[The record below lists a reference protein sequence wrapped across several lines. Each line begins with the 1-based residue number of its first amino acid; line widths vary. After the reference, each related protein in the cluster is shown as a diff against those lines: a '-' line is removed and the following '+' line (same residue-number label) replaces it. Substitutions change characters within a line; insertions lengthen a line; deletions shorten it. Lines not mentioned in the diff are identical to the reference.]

1 MRQVILVQTRRLTRV
16 EDGHPRP
23 AGGRRHEGLHV
34 SLLLLAM
41 VTVAGCA
48 STVVKSQ
55 YESAQPRLQRPS
67 QIYVYNFAV
76 TRQEVKENQ
85 GPLQSTV
92 NDFKG
97 ETTFEHEG
105 EIAEEVQSVAADELV
120 ERIQNLGLPAKRV
133 SGTTPLPKGS
143 LGITGQFLDVD
154 EGNRARRLV
163 LGFGS
168 GQSKVDIR
176 IQLYGYGLD
185 PSRSEP
191 EIAPTKLLEFETH
204 ADSGSMPGAAVTAG
218 AGAAAGAGAGAIVGV
233 NAAIGGAKSYRSS
246 MGVMT
251 SKSVEQATDLMS
263 EYFGR
268 QGWIERDKVKSAE
281 RP

>member
-1 MRQVILVQTRRLTRV
+1 MRRVMLVHTWGMKRYGNDRPLLRR
-16 EDGHPRP
+16 
-23 AGGRRHEGLHV
+23 GRGREIMYAT
-34 SLLLLAM
+34 LALFSM
-41 VTVAGCA
+41 IMVAGCA

-55 YESAQPRLQRPS
+55 YESAQVRLQRPS

-85 GPLQSTV
+85 GILQSTV

-105 EIAEEVQSVAADELV
+105 KIAEEVQTVAADELV
-120 ERIQNLGLPAKRV
+120 ERIQNLGLPAQRV
-133 SGTTPLPKGS
+133 SATTPLPKGS

-154 EGNRARRLV
+154 EGNRTRRLV
-163 LGFGS
+163 IGFGS

-176 IQLYGYGLD
+176 VQLYGYGLD

-191 EIAPTKLLEFETH
+191 DTAPTKLLEFETH
-204 ADSGSMPGAAVTAG
+204 ADSGSMPGALVTAG
-218 AGAAAGAGAGAIVGV
+218 AGAAAGAGAGMVVGA
-233 NAAIGGAKSYRSS
+233 NAALGGAKSYRSS

-251 SKSVEQATDLMS
+251 AKSAQQAGDFMS
-263 EYFGR
+263 EFFGR
-268 QGWIERDKVKSAE
+268 QGWIERDKVKNAD

>member
-1 MRQVILVQTRRLTRV
+1 M
-16 EDGHPRP
+16 
-23 AGGRRHEGLHV
+23 HV
-34 SLLLLAM
+34 ALALLATIM
-41 VTVAGCA
+41 IAGCA
-48 STVVKSQ
+48 STVVKPEF
-55 YESAQPRLQRPS
+55 ESAQSRFQRPS
-67 QIYVYNFAV
+67 QIFVYNFAV
-76 TRQEVKENQ
+76 TQAQVKENQ
-85 GPLQSTV
+85 GLLQSTV

-105 EIAEEVQSVAADELV
+105 EIAEEVRTVAADELV

-143 LGITGQFLDVD
+143 LGITGQFLNVD
-154 EGNRARRLV
+154 EGNKARRLV

-168 GQSKVDIR
+168 GQSTVDIR
-176 IQLYGYGLD
+176 IQLYGYGMD
-185 PSRSEP
+185 HSRTEP

-218 AGAAAGAGAGAIVGV
+218 AGAVAGAGAAAVVGANVAMGTV
-233 NAAIGGAKSYRSS
+233 KSYRSA
-246 MGVMT
+246 MGAMT
-251 SKSVEQATDLMS
+251 ARSVEQAVSLMS

-268 QGWIERDKVKSAE
+268 QGWIESGKVKHAD

>member
-1 MRQVILVQTRRLTRV
+1 MRRVMLVLTWRMNKL
-16 EDGHPRP
+16 GKNR
-23 AGGRRHEGLHV
+23 
-34 SLLLLAM
+34 SLLRRGRDYEIMYATLALLSVIM
-41 VTVAGCA
+41 VAGCA

-55 YESAQPRLQRPS
+55 YESAPLRLQRPS

-85 GPLQSTV
+85 GVLQSTV

-105 EIAEEVQSVAADELV
+105 KIAEEVQTVAADELV
-120 ERIQNLGLPAKRV
+120 ERIQNLGLPARRV
-133 SGTTPLPKGS
+133 SATTPLPKGS

-163 LGFGS
+163 VGFGS

-176 IQLYGYGLD
+176 VQLYGYGLD
-185 PSRSEP
+185 PSRAEP

-218 AGAAAGAGAGAIVGV
+218 AGAVAGAGAGAIVGV
-233 NAAIGGAKSYRSS
+233 NAAMGGVKSYRSA
-246 MGVMT
+246 MGAMT
-251 SKSVEQATDLMS
+251 ARSATQAGDFMS
-263 EYFGR
+263 EFFGR
-268 QGWIERDKVKSAE
+268 QGWIERDKVKYAD

>member
-1 MRQVILVQTRRLTRV
+1 MWQAMLIQTSRSRV
-16 EDGHPRP
+16 PQ
-23 AGGRRHEGLHV
+23 AV
-34 SLLLLAM
+34 ALLA
-41 VTVAGCA
+41 TVIAVGCA

-55 YESAQPRLQRPS
+55 YESATVRLQRPS
-67 QIYVYNFAV
+67 QIFVYNFAV
-76 TRQEVKENQ
+76 TRQQVKENQ
-85 GPLQSTV
+85 GLLQGAV
-92 NDFKG
+92 NEFKG
-97 ETTFEHEG
+97 ETTFENEG
-105 EIAEEVQSVAADELV
+105 KIAEEVQTVAADELV
-120 ERIQNLGLPAKRV
+120 ERIQNLGLPAKKV
-133 SGTTPLPKGS
+133 SGTTPMPKGA

-163 LGFGS
+163 VGFGS

-176 IQLYGYGLD
+176 IQLYGFGLD
-185 PSRSEP
+185 PSRTEP

-218 AGAAAGAGAGAIVGV
+218 AGAAAGAGAGAVVGV

-246 MGVMT
+246 MGAMT
-251 SKSVEQATDLMS
+251 ARSVEQAANLMS

-268 QGWIERDKVKSAE
+268 QGWIERDKVKRAD

>member
-1 MRQVILVQTRRLTRV
+1 MRRVMLVHAWNRNRFGTL
-16 EDGHPRP
+16 GPLL
-23 AGGRRHEGLHV
+23 GRGRGREIMFATLA
-34 SLLLLAM
+34 LLSTIM
-41 VTVAGCA
+41 VAGCA

-92 NDFKG
+92 NEFKG
-97 ETTFEHEG
+97 QTTYENEG
-105 EIAEEVQSVAADELV
+105 EIAEEVQTVAADELV
-120 ERIQNLGLPAKRV
+120 ERIQNLGLPAQRV
-133 SGTTPLPKGS
+133 SATTPLPKGS

-163 LGFGS
+163 IGFGS

-176 IQLYGYGLD
+176 VQLYGYGLD

-191 EIAPTKLLEFETH
+191 ETAPTKLLEFETH
-204 ADSGSMPGAAVTAG
+204 ADSGSMPGALVTAG
-218 AGAAAGAGAGAIVGV
+218 AGAAAGAGAGMVVGA

-251 SKSVEQATDLMS
+251 
-263 EYFGR
+263 
-268 QGWIERDKVKSAE
+268 
-281 RP
+281 

>member
-1 MRQVILVQTRRLTRV
+1 MRRVMLAHTRNRNRFGNVGPLL
-16 EDGHPRP
+16 
-23 AGGRRHEGLHV
+23 GRGRGREIMFAM
-34 SLLLLAM
+34 LALFSTIM
-41 VTVAGCA
+41 VAGCA

-55 YESAQPRLQRPS
+55 YESAPLRLQRPS

-105 EIAEEVQSVAADELV
+105 KIAEEVQTVAAHELV
-120 ERIQNLGLPAKRV
+120 ERIQNLGLPAQRV
-133 SGTTPLPKGS
+133 SNTTPLPKGA

-163 LGFGS
+163 IGFGS

-176 IQLYGYGLD
+176 VQLYGYGLD

-191 EIAPTKLLEFETH
+191 ETAPTKLLEFETH

-218 AGAAAGAGAGAIVGV
+218 AGAAAGAGAGAVVGA

-251 SKSVEQATDLMS
+251 AKSVQQAGDFMS
-263 EYFGR
+263 EFFGR
-268 QGWIERDKVKSAE
+268 QGWIERDKVK
-281 RP
+281 

>member
-1 MRQVILVQTRRLTRV
+1 MWQVVLTRT
-16 EDGHPRP
+16 GKGSMHM
-23 AGGRRHEGLHV
+23 ALG
-34 SLLLLAM
+34 LLAAVM
-41 VTVAGCA
+41 ALGCA
-48 STVVKSQ
+48 GTVVKSE
-55 YESAQPRLQRPS
+55 YESAKTRLQRPS
-67 QIYVYNFAV
+67 EIFVYNFAV
-76 TRQEVKENQ
+76 TRQQVKENQ
-85 GPLQSTV
+85 GLLQGTV
-92 NDFKG
+92 NEISG
-97 ETTFEHEG
+97 TTTLEHET
-105 EIAEEVQSVAADELV
+105 EIAEEVQTVAADELV
-120 ERIQNLGLPAKRV
+120 ERIQNLGLPAKKV

-163 LGFGS
+163 IGFGS

-176 IQLYGYGLD
+176 VQLYGYGLD

-218 AGAAAGAGAGAIVGV
+218 AGAAAGAGAGAVVGV

-251 SKSVEQATDLMS
+251 AKSAEQAANFMS
-263 EYFGR
+263 EFFGR
-268 QGWIERDKVKSAE
+268 QGWIDRGKVKNAD

>member
-1 MRQVILVQTRRLTRV
+1 MWILRETCRTRRS
-16 EDGHPRP
+16 GHAHSRL
-23 AGGRRHEGLHV
+23 AQRQGHQGVHV
-34 SLLLLAM
+34 VLALLVM
-41 VTVAGCA
+41 VMAAGCA
-48 STVVKSQ
+48 STVVKPQ
-55 YESAQPRLQRPS
+55 YESATSRFQRPS
-67 QIYVYNFAV
+67 EIYVYNFAV
-76 TRQEVKENQ
+76 TREQVKENQ
-85 GPLQSTV
+85 GLFQGAV
-92 NDFKG
+92 NEFKG

-105 EIAEEVQSVAADELV
+105 EIAEEVRAVAADELV

-143 LGITGQFLDVD
+143 LGITGQFLNVD
-154 EGNRARRLV
+154 EGNKARRLV

-168 GQSKVDIR
+168 GQSAVDIR
-176 IQLYGYGLD
+176 IQLYGFGLD

-204 ADSGSMPGAAVTAG
+204 ADSGTMPGAAVTAG
-218 AGAAAGAGAGAIVGV
+218 AGAAAGAGAGAVVGM
-233 NAAIGGAKSYRSS
+233 NAAIGGAKSYRSG

-251 SKSVEQATDLMS
+251 AKSAEQAADLMS

-268 QGWIERDKVKSAE
+268 QGWIKADKVKYAD

>member
-1 MRQVILVQTRRLTRV
+1 MRQVILVQDSRLTSS
-16 EDGHPRP
+16 DNDHPRS
-23 AGGRRHEGLHV
+23 AWRRIHVGMQV
-34 SLLLLAM
+34 SLLVLAAIM
-41 VTVAGCA
+41 VAGCA
-48 STVVKSQ
+48 STVVKPE
-55 YESAQPRLQRPS
+55 YESAKSRLQRPS
-67 QIYVYNFAV
+67 QIFVYNFAV
-76 TRQEVKENQ
+76 TREQVKENQ

-92 NDFKG
+92 NDFQG
-97 ETTFEHEG
+97 QTTFEHEG
-105 EIAEEVQSVAADELV
+105 EIAEEVQTVAADELV

-143 LGITGQFLDVD
+143 LGITGQFINVD

-163 LGFGS
+163 IGFGS
-168 GQSKVDIR
+168 GQSTVDIR
-176 IQLYGYGLD
+176 IQLYGYELD
-185 PSRSEP
+185 PSRTEP

-251 SKSVEQATDLMS
+251 SKSVGQAADLMS

-268 QGWIERDKVKSAE
+268 QGWIDRDKVKQAN